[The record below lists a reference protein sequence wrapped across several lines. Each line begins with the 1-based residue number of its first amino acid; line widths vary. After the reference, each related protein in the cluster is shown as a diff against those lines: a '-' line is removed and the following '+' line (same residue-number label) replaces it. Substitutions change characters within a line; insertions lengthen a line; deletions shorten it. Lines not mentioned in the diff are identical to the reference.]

1 MYPGS
6 GGMYPRGGMDP
17 GEQTTGTRDEH
28 YALISVLYHALHG
41 AENCDTYAI
50 DAEVAERADLAD
62 FFREA
67 QVRQRDLAD
76 RAKGLLGIGSPTLG
90 AAGGGT
96 MSGTTEPG
104 TEVPPTTAPPPTE
117 TPPDIAPVDVRG
129 RAAPEVGFPPDTPGN
144 VPPETSLRDIPETE
158 GPARVER
165 EVPPETVPG
174 DVPPASADVQRE
186 AQIRAD
192 QGIGVPTERPVE
204 DVPPRASDLR
214 TEEVLVPPETRRT
227 EPPPLEEEPSEA
239 GRSAGTREYF
249 GDLIRE
255 SARRSRGE
263 I

>member
-1 MYPGS
+1 
-6 GGMYPRGGMDP
+6 MDP

-28 YALISVLYHALHG
+28 YNLISVLYHALHG
-41 AENCDTYAI
+41 AENCNTYAL
-50 DAEVAERADLAD
+50 DAEAAGEVELAD

-67 QVRQRDLAD
+67 GVRQTQLAE
-76 RAKGLLGIGSPTLG
+76 RAKEMLGIGG
-90 AAGGGT
+90 AAPGVGGGLP
-96 MSGTTEPG
+96 GAAPLETEI
-104 TEVPPTTAPPPTE
+104 PPEDTR
-117 TPPDIAPVDVRG
+117 PVDVRG